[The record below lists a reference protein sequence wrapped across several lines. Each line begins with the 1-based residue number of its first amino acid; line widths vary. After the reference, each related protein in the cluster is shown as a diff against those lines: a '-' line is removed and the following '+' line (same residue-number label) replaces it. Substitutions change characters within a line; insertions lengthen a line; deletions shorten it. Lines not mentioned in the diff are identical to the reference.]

1 MDSNSVVL
9 VGGGGHCKSV
19 IDSLYSMG
27 YGSKDLLVLD
37 HNLKINSEILGVKVV
52 GTDED
57 LRNLYLLGIR
67 KAFITV
73 GSVGNTKARERI
85 VDVFTQIGF
94 DFVNV
99 IDKSSNVASD
109 VEIGKG
115 VFIGKGSI
123 VNSSTIIGNYCI
135 VNSNTTIEHDCKIGD
150 FSHVSPGAVLNG
162 NVKIGC
168 RVHIGSNSS
177 IREGVTIID
186 DVIIGMGSI
195 VLSNISKPG
204 TYYGVVKENTK

>member
-85 VDVFTQIGF
+85 VDVFTPIGF

-115 VFIGKGSI
+115 SI
-123 VNSSTIIGNYCI
+123 VNSSTIIGDYCI

-162 NVKIGC
+162 NVEIGC

-177 IREGVTIID
+177 IREGVTITD